1 MKHQPEGIIGRRPP
15 PFPTALKIRL
25 GTTRQ
30 PGASPCHQ
38 VLANPLSDW
47 QRAEAQHRWDLSK
60 APMRHWRGWDE
71 NPMSTICELKAL
83 LGNYGQVLDPLWA
96 FYLTNYNWS
105 ERVVL
110 GKGWAG
116 WTRLDGPRSGPAA
129 SAQHGRVWRGEAK
142 GVSAVG
148 KEAASYCL
156 LGGQPP
162 GQVALLQAGVRG
174 RMEACHVGE
183 TGTWGWHWP
192 QVGSLLQGSWLLL
205 REGQVIGVL
214 FRGVQ

>member
-96 FYLTNYNWS
+96 FYPTNYNWS

-148 KEAASYCL
+148 KEAASYSVYWVASLRDRL
-156 LGGQPP
+156 LCCKQELGVGRRLAMLGKQAP
-162 GQVALLQAGVRG
+162 GAGIGPRWGHCCRGPGCSSGRG
-174 RMEACHVGE
+174 R
-183 TGTWGWHWP
+183 
-192 QVGSLLQGSWLLL
+192 
-205 REGQVIGVL
+205 
-214 FRGVQ
+214 